1 MAVIVPGVVL
11 SFCSK
16 PESSSR
22 STYVGSCTT
31 IGNRSK
37 IIGRRGCGW
46 WARRRDENR
55 REVRRKGNGRAY
67 RASSPAA
74 SKLSSNGKLSPTGV
88 PPHPTVLLDVPRP
101 RVPQLTFAKTPR
113 RVSSC
118 TTSQDLPHNTVLT
131 NHHGRV
137 VNSVSFH
144 RSIDPFVDPSHE
156 SLR

>member
-1 MAVIVPGVVL
+1 MQDRVATIVPGVVL
-11 SFCSK
+11 PFCGK

-46 WARRRDENR
+46 WARRGGGGETG
-55 REVRRKGNGRAY
+55 VRSEERGTGVLIVHRLQLPRNG
-67 RASSPAA
+67 
-74 SKLSSNGKLSPTGV
+74 SSNGKLSPTGV

-118 TTSQDLPHNTVLT
+118 TTSQDLPQ
-131 NHHGRV
+131 
-137 VNSVSFH
+137 H
-144 RSIDPFVDPSHE
+144 RFN
-156 SLR
+156 